1 MSTQDDLLAEAKAIA
16 HGLSSVQPDELHLI
30 VMDLEMARLEQR
42 VTLLMRTIALLHLS
56 ASHDETRPEAK
67 PS

>member
-16 HGLSSVQPDELHLI
+16 HGLSRVEPDELHLI
-30 VMDLEMARLEQR
+30 VFDLELARLEQR
-42 VTLLMRTIALLHLS
+42 VALLMRTIALLHLS
-56 ASHDETRPEAK
+56 TTHDEARPEAK